1 MLKGFTCKLSTAYK
15 MILSYEFNY
24 KTAERKAEMVSPCP
38 GLLSFVPLFGV
49 ELHCE

>member
-1 MLKGFTCKLSTAYK
+1 MLKGFNCKLSTAYK

-38 GLLSFVPLFGV
+38 G
-49 ELHCE
+49 